1 MEGYES
7 LLKTINQSMVEDNV
21 EQEIALNDRYEL
33 WHKNYED
40 LCAPMDFIEEENS
53 WWQTSIYDIEMG
65 EEVAVILWG
74 KGETDFIVESLI

>member
-33 WHKNYED
+33 WHKEYED
-40 LCAPMDFIEEENS
+40 LGGIEDFDDDF
-53 WWQTSIYDIEMG
+53 WQTSIYDIEMG

>member
-7 LLKTINQSMVEDNV
+7 LLKTINQSMVDDNV

-33 WHKNYED
+33 WHKEYED
-40 LCAPMDFIEEENS
+40 LGGIDDFDDDF
-53 WWQTSIYDIEMG
+53 WQTSIYDIEMG

-74 KGETDFIVESLI
+74 KGETDFVVESLI

>member
-33 WHKNYED
+33 WHKEYED
-40 LCAPMDFIEEENS
+40 LGGIEDFDDDF
-53 WWQTSIYDIEMG
+53 WQTSIYDIEMG

-74 KGETDFIVESLI
+74 KGENDFVVESLI

>member
-7 LLKTINQSMVEDNV
+7 LLKTINKSMVEDNV

-33 WHKNYED
+33 WHKEYED
-40 LCAPMDFIEEENS
+40 LGGIEDFDDDF
-53 WWQTSIYDIEMG
+53 WQTSIYDIEMG

-74 KGETDFIVESLI
+74 KGENDFVVESLI

>member
-7 LLKTINQSMVEDNV
+7 LLKTINQSMVDDNV

-33 WHKNYED
+33 WHKEYED
-40 LCAPMDFIEEENS
+40 LGGIDDFDDNF
-53 WWQTSIYDIEMG
+53 WQTSIYDIEMG

-74 KGETDFIVESLI
+74 KGETDFVVESLI

>member
-7 LLKTINQSMVEDNV
+7 LLNTITKSMVEDNI
-21 EQEIALNDRYEL
+21 EQEIALNERYEL

-40 LCAPMDFIEEENS
+40 LCAPSDFIEEENS
-53 WWQTSIYDIEMG
+53 FWQTSIYDIEMG

-74 KGETDFIVESLI
+74 EGEEDFIIESLI